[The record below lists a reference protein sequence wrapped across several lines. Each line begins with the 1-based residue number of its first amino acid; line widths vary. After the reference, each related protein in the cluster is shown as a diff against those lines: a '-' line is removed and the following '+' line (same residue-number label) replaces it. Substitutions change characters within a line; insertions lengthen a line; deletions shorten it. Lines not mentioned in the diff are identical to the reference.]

1 MGTVK
6 HRFVI
11 ILVSFIFTTNL
22 FAGLLDLFSDDSKY
36 KLGNLYYTLDKAI
49 AELNEQLTDG
59 LDKKVEDMKKVR
71 LAILPFV
78 NSDQTRSKL
87 GQEIAEGL
95 QLKFQKEGDV
105 TLYDR
110 SKVDGLA
117 DKYRLNK
124 NGLLGNLER
133 KQMAAIMGTRTVV
146 AGKIKPSGNN
156 YIVSARV
163 VDLQADTV
171 LASGRI
177 LVYGSHRH
185 TEKYKTAFDQD

>member
-6 HRFVI
+6 HSFFI
-11 ILVSFIFTTNL
+11 ILASFIFATNL

-78 NSDQTRSKL
+78 NSDQKRSKL
-87 GQEIAEGL
+87 GQEIAESL
-95 QLKFQKEGDV
+95 QLKFEKEGDV

-117 DKYRLNK
+117 DKHNLNK

-133 KQMAAIMGTRTVV
+133 KQMAAIMGTHTVV